1 MLRLTEKG
9 RQQAIRF
16 IEAGKQLL
24 DKYRF
29 LLVDDKREV
38 ELVWKGKTNEIT
50 NVVLPIQ
57 VMEYQSP
64 GT

>member
-1 MLRLTEKG
+1 MLRLTEKE

-16 IEAGKQLL
+16 IEAGKLLL

-38 ELVWKGKTNEIT
+38 ELVWKSKTYEFT
-50 NVVLPIQ
+50 NVVLPFEVI
-57 VMEYQSP
+57 
-64 GT
+64 